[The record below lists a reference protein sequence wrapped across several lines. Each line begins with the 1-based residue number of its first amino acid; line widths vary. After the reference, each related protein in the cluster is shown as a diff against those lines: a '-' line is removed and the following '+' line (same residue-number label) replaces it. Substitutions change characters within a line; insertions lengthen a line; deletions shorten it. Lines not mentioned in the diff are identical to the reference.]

1 MLFKLVVSQL
11 AVLSTAIPTGTSL
24 KAASAMLE
32 QGTNKTVS
40 ALGHSILDECILYD
54 GKEFTHGA
62 ELLRSVS
69 LDQKRNYVISILYR
83 GGISQDIPWLQGKS
97 NVWLRDTCKNELIKS
112 PPPPPPYY
120 DSCHDIHTQEG
131 CTGGM
136 CFWAD
141 GGCHSDVPPGV
152 TCDKGPAGDEGE
164 QGPQGE
170 KGKASKAAS
179 AAEDMHKILQMLKTR
194 VNMLMGQP
202 GPKGDRGPEG
212 YRGEKGPDGLAGD
225 FLSSGY
231 SMRDCLDYEIAPFY
245 HDCKYL
251 LEPDYLQYFLG
262 YAQYQ
267 PFIECKIS
275 AARKYGCCPV
285 QMGSRLGGGC
295 YDCYPNCEFKSIE
308 DQQKNPN

>member
-1 MLFKLVVSQL
+1 VRTRPLVPLAGPRQKLTMLFKLVVSQL

-40 ALGHSILDECILYD
+40 ALGHGAWC
-54 GKEFTHGA
+54 GGHGA
-62 ELLRSVS
+62 ATCA
-69 LDQKRNYVISILYR
+69 DC
-83 GGISQDIPWLQGKS
+83 PQGHGAAWCNGECKWESNSCVKITEKS
-97 NVWLRDTCKNELIKS
+97 PPP

-120 DSCHDIHTQEG
+120 DSCHYIHTQEG

-152 TCDKGPAGDEGE
+152 TGDKGPAGDEGE

-202 GPKGDRGPEG
+202 GPKGDRGPQG